1 MNRFV
6 FLALVAC
13 LLFVAPLSTAVAAP
27 AKIPIIVKVD
37 ASDIFWNSAYY
48 TSQEKTPARPAEIK
62 LEWSVGDF
70 GKPAVV
76 SLVRTNKEEGHFTI
90 EAEKG
95 AVVNIRIFAVS
106 AKGETVASWNM
117 QFLNKGQTETITITP
132 PASVQPEFNR
142 S

>member
-1 MNRFV
+1 MNRFI

-13 LLFVAPLSTAVAAP
+13 LLFVTPLSAEAAS
-27 AKIPIIVKVD
+27 AKMPVVVKVE
-37 ASDIFWNSAYY
+37 ASDVFWNLAYY

-62 LEWSVGDF
+62 LEWSIGDF

-76 SLVRTNKEEGHFTI
+76 SLIRANKEEGHYTI
-90 EAEKG
+90 ESEKN
-95 AVVNIRIFAVS
+95 AIVNIRIFATS

-117 QFLNKGQTETITITP
+117 QFLNKGQVETITITP